1 MDKESP
7 RGWLKS
13 LLYSVY
19 DGSIGCWLRN
29 ISLRHSCKRR
39 INIYWNVLLKTNQG
53 FSLHH
58 PWKKKE
64 KETASVSK
72 LINRSSI
79 TSFIT
84 KEETVK
90 AEIHWVLGS
99 LPSNHSF
106 NSCSTKTA
114 VSAVF
119 SGSTIAKQFSMGKI
133 KCGYWLMEWLHTLKI
148 CL

>member
-1 MDKESP
+1 MQKE
-7 RGWLKS
+7 KK
-13 LLYSVY
+13 
-19 DGSIGCWLRN
+19 
-29 ISLRHSCKRR
+29 H
-39 INIYWNVLLKTNQG
+39 LLKCPAKNQLRIQLTS
-53 FSLHH
+53 SL
-58 PWKKKE
+58 KKKE

-72 LINRSSI
+72 LVSQSSI

-133 KCGYWLMEWLHTLKI
+133 KCGY
-148 CL
+148 